1 MIVYATCSISYC
13 ELFESKTEEIY
24 NQGWYQLEEA
34 VMTIIERENPN
45 LFDLYYG
52 DYAGIVSNYL
62 SPIHNLDLIFR
73 SSQKFLDYNKTK
85 ETYHLLLYCAKYFQD
100 NPNSE
105 FVFYY
110 IQQHLIVD
118 FYHNNRNI
126 SQNIIGPTY

>member
-1 MIVYATCSISYC
+1 MKKYS
-13 ELFESKTEEIY
+13 ELFKNKTEEIY
-24 NQGWYQLEEA
+24 NDNWYQIDEA
-34 VMTIIERENPN
+34 VMTMVQRDNPD

-52 DYAGIVSNYL
+52 DYAGIISNYL

-73 SSQKFLDYNKTK
+73 GSQKLLDYNKTK
-85 ETYHLLLYCAKYFQD
+85 ETYHLLQYCSKYFQD

-105 FVFYY
+105 LVFYY

-126 SQNIIGPTY
+126 TP